1 LEMFAMS
8 NTNTQSQTRRV
19 LNYLTSGR
27 GLTSAEARSRFGV
40 QNMRAVMTRVRQL
53 TERYG
58 NWRVTTEETTTGSTR
73 YMIKKVILVDPV
85 SA

>member
-1 LEMFAMS
+1 MS

-19 LNYLTSGR
+19 LNYLTAGR

>member
-1 LEMFAMS
+1 MS

-58 NWRVTTEETTTGSTR
+58 NWRVTTSETASGSTR

>member
-1 LEMFAMS
+1 MFAMS

-58 NWRVTTEETTTGSTR
+58 NWRVTTSETTTGSTR

>member
-1 LEMFAMS
+1 MS

>member
-1 LEMFAMS
+1 MS

-58 NWRVTTEETTTGSTR
+58 TWRVTTSETTTGSTR
-73 YMIKKVILVDPV
+73 
-85 SA
+85 

>member
-1 LEMFAMS
+1 MS
-8 NTNTQSQTRRV
+8 NTNNTQSQTRRV
-19 LNYLTSGR
+19 LNYLAAGR

-58 NWRVTTEETTTGSTR
+58 NWRVTTEDTTTGSTR

-85 SA
+85 SD

>member
-1 LEMFAMS
+1 MS
-8 NTNTQSQTRRV
+8 STNTQSQTRRV

>member
-1 LEMFAMS
+1 MS

-58 NWRVTTEETTTGSTR
+58 NWRVTTNETKTGSTR
-73 YMIKKVILVDPV
+73 YMIKKVSLVDPV

>member
-1 LEMFAMS
+1 MS

-58 NWRVTTEETTTGSTR
+58 NWRVTTNETKTGSTR

>member
-1 LEMFAMS
+1 MS
-8 NTNTQSQTRRV
+8 NTNNTQSQTRRV
-19 LNYLTSGR
+19 LNYLAAGR
-27 GLTSAEARSRFGV
+27 GLTSAEARARFGV

-58 NWRVTTEETTTGSTR
+58 NWRVTTEDTTTGSTR

>member
-1 LEMFAMS
+1 MS

-58 NWRVTTEETTTGSTR
+58 NWRVTTEETTIGSTR

>member
-1 LEMFAMS
+1 MFAMS